1 MHNRLLALKRYA
13 YLTISLVFGA
23 TATGLVFLTSTA
35 NAAGQV
41 QNRSIEMSSSVPS
54 ATGVTYLISF
64 KAATTT
70 TIGGIAVDICN
81 DTPIVGST
89 TCVYPTGFSWGSAT
103 PTIASGT
110 VDYNSASPYSGGTAS
125 AVWGFPEAF
134 VGGGG
139 ANYQTLFA
147 CDATAANCTGTTSTI
162 SVTSGQYIYFTVTG
176 VTNPS
181 TANTP
186 FYARIVTFDT
196 VADLISATT
205 GYLPTADRT
214 STTRPATFTGEVDY
228 GGVAL
233 STANT
238 VSITA
243 TVMEQLTFCDSG
255 PNGGGTN
262 PITSYCAGT
271 LTTPSITIGNGGT
284 PSVLSF
290 TADYG
295 GYIFTQATT
304 NASHGIVVNM
314 KKTGTQTCGGLS
326 SDGSTCGI
334 PASSGTS
341 SGQPTPAVITAGTA
355 GIGLCVQP
363 GTGVTA
369 TSPYSGTCTG
379 VPPAGS
385 NNPPSTDQVGMNDTT
400 YASLTNLES
409 AYGSQLYSSASTLNS
424 ANNVLEF
431 IATASA
437 TTPPGIYTAS
447 YTLVATGT
455 F

>member
-1 MHNRLLALKRYA
+1 MHYRLLALKQYV
-13 YLTISLVFGA
+13 YLSICLVFA
-23 TATGLVFLTSTA
+23 VTATGLLFLSGNV

-41 QNRSIEMSSSVPS
+41 AYRSIQMSSSVPG
-54 ATGVTYLISF
+54 ATGVSYLISF

-103 PTIASGT
+103 PTISSSTVYYNGSG
-110 VDYNSASPYSGGTAS
+110 SSSGGTAS
-125 AVWGFPEAF
+125 AVWGYPEAF
-134 VGGGG
+134 IGGGTT
-139 ANYQTLFA
+139 NYQTLFA
-147 CDATAANCTGTTSTI
+147 CDATAASCTGTTATI

-176 VTNPS
+176 VTNPT

-196 VADLISATT
+196 VAHLIDGTN

-214 STTRPATFTGEVDY
+214 STTRPSTFTGEVDY
-228 GGVAL
+228 GGTAL

-255 PNGGGTN
+255 GSTN
-262 PITSYCAGT
+262 PITSYCGGS
-271 LTTPSITIGNGGT
+271 LSTPSLTLGHGT
-284 PSVLSF
+284 PAVLSF
-290 TADYG
+290 TQDDG
-295 GYIFTQATT
+295 GYIYTQATT
-304 NASHGIVVNM
+304 NATHGIVVNM
-314 KKTGTQTCGGLS
+314 KKTGTQSCGGLS

-334 PASSGTS
+334 PASSGTGS
-341 SGQPTPAVITAGTA
+341 SQPTAAVVTAGTA

-363 GTGVTA
+363 GSGITA
-369 TSPYSGTCTG
+369 TGPYNGTCTG
-379 VPPAGS
+379 VPPAA
-385 NNPPSTDQVGMNDTT
+385 PASTDQVGMNDTT

-409 AYGSQLYSSASTLNS
+409 TYGSQLYSSASTLNS
-424 ANNVLEF
+424 INNTLEF